1 MKPLYR
7 LLPLAEEQVD
17 QLHRLLYLLGL
28 ATIAC
33 GLAWSNALMS
43 IGQFILAGNWLLEAD
58 FEAKWARSKQ
68 QRHLGLLLSIFALV
82 LAGFLWTENL
92 DYALKDARIK
102 LPLLLLPLFIGSTAR
117 LKIKELRAILGVYL
131 ITLSLLYLSSLL
143 KYFGLF
149 SEASIQ
155 DKRELSIFISH
166 IRYGL
171 NLLLG
176 SLLAIYYS
184 PLLTG
189 TQLMKLSKKRESANI
204 RRRPQRVW
212 LLYLLALTLFTS
224 LVVLELYTALLIGL
238 LIVGTYLL
246 KVILF
251 GKLNTL
257 VKSSAI
263 LLILLTLTTAI
274 VQVRQVAADFHRK
287 PEMSYDQDEMIKFSK
302 LGNPYTHKRSDQRK
316 ENGVFLYRYLQ
327 EEELAKQWEEKS
339 SLAFNDL
346 DQKGNSV
353 RKTLIR
359 FLSAKGLSKDAEGMN
374 QLTKEEIRA
383 IEKGIPN
390 PYYLEHWAWQN
401 RLYTTI
407 YELETY
413 RRFGYAEGFSLGMRL
428 EFWKAAK
435 KIIAE
440 QPLFGVGTGDVQDA
454 FDLQYYLDQTSLSEK
469 NRRRA
474 HNQYLT
480 FWLTYG
486 VFGLLYFLFYLL
498 WPLKGNEHGFYPA
511 FLAIVML
518 SFLTEDTLETQAGVT
533 FFAFFNSLFVLG
545 IPQESRD

>member
-58 FEAKWARSKQ
+58 FEAKWARSKR

-189 TQLMKLSKKRESANI
+189 TQLMKLSKKGESPNI
-204 RRRPQRVW
+204 RRRPKRIW
-212 LLYLLALTLFTS
+212 LLYMLALTLFTS

-251 GKLNTL
+251 GKLNPL

-263 LLILLTLTTAI
+263 MLILLTLTTAI

-287 PEMSYDQDEMIKFSK
+287 PEMSYDQHEMIKFSK

-316 ENGVFLYRYLQ
+316 ENGVFLSRYLQ

-346 DQKGNSV
+346 DQKGNPV

-359 FLSAKGLSKDAEGMN
+359 FLSAKGLSKDAEGMK

-428 EFWKAAK
+428 EFWKTAK

-440 QPLFGVGTGDVQDA
+440 QPLLGVGTGDVQDA
-454 FDLQYYLDQTSLSEK
+454 FDLQYYLDQSSLSEK

-480 FWLTYG
+480 IWLTYG

-498 WPLKGNEHGFYPA
+498 WPLKGNKNGFYPA

-545 IPQESRD
+545 FPQEDRD

>member
-58 FEAKWARSKQ
+58 FEAKWARSKR

-189 TQLMKLSKKRESANI
+189 TQLMKLSKKGESPNI
-204 RRRPQRVW
+204 RRRPKRIW
-212 LLYLLALTLFTS
+212 LLYMLALTLFTS

-251 GKLNTL
+251 GKLNPL

-263 LLILLTLTTAI
+263 MLILLTLTTAI

-287 PEMSYDQDEMIKFSK
+287 PEMSYDQHEMIKFSK

-316 ENGVFLYRYLQ
+316 ENGVFLSRYLQ

-346 DQKGNSV
+346 DQKGNPV

-359 FLSAKGLSKDAEGMN
+359 FLSAKGLSKDAEGMK

-428 EFWKAAK
+428 EFWKTAK

-440 QPLFGVGTGDVQDA
+440 QPLLGVGTGDVQDA
-454 FDLQYYLDQTSLSEK
+454 FDLQYYLDQSSLSEK

-480 FWLTYG
+480 IWLTYG

-545 IPQESRD
+545 FPQEDRD

>member
-189 TQLMKLSKKRESANI
+189 TQLMKLSKKGESPNI
-204 RRRPQRVW
+204 RRRPKRIW
-212 LLYLLALTLFTS
+212 LLYMLALTLFTS

-251 GKLNTL
+251 GKLNPL

-263 LLILLTLTTAI
+263 MLILLTLTTAI

-346 DQKGNSV
+346 DQKGNPV

-359 FLSAKGLSKDAEGMN
+359 FLSAKGLSKDAEGMK

-428 EFWKAAK
+428 EFWKTAK

-440 QPLFGVGTGDVQDA
+440 QPLLGVGTGDVQDA
-454 FDLQYYLDQTSLSEK
+454 FDLQYYLDQSSLSEK

-480 FWLTYG
+480 IWLTYG

-545 IPQESRD
+545 FPQEDRD

>member
-1 MKPLYR
+1 LKPLYR

-58 FEAKWARSKQ
+58 FEAKWARSKR

-189 TQLMKLSKKRESANI
+189 TQLMKLSKKGESPNI
-204 RRRPQRVW
+204 RRRPKRIW
-212 LLYLLALTLFTS
+212 LLYMLALTLFTS

-251 GKLNTL
+251 GKLNPL

-263 LLILLTLTTAI
+263 MLILLTLTTAI

-346 DQKGNSV
+346 DQKGNPV

-359 FLSAKGLSKDAEGMN
+359 FLSAKGLSKDAEGMK

-428 EFWKAAK
+428 EFWKTAK

-440 QPLFGVGTGDVQDA
+440 QPLLGVGTGDVQDA
-454 FDLQYYLDQTSLSEK
+454 FDLQYYLDQSSLSEK

-480 FWLTYG
+480 IWLTYG

-545 IPQESRD
+545 IPQENRD

>member
-189 TQLMKLSKKRESANI
+189 TQLMKLSKKGESPNI
-204 RRRPQRVW
+204 RRRPKRIW
-212 LLYLLALTLFTS
+212 LLYMLALTLFTS

-346 DQKGNSV
+346 DQKGNPV

-428 EFWKAAK
+428 EFWKTAK

>member
-1 MKPLYR
+1 LKPLYR

-189 TQLMKLSKKRESANI
+189 TQLMKLSKKGESPNI
-204 RRRPQRVW
+204 RRRPKRIW
-212 LLYLLALTLFTS
+212 LLYMLALTLFTS

-263 LLILLTLTTAI
+263 MLILLTLTTAI

-346 DQKGNSV
+346 DQKGNPV

-428 EFWKAAK
+428 EFWKTAK

>member
-189 TQLMKLSKKRESANI
+189 TQLMKLSKKGESPNI
-204 RRRPQRVW
+204 RRRPKRIW
-212 LLYLLALTLFTS
+212 LLYMLALTLFTS

-251 GKLNTL
+251 GKLNPL

-263 LLILLTLTTAI
+263 MLILLTLTTAI

-339 SLAFNDL
+339 SLAFNDM
-346 DQKGNSV
+346 DQKGNPV

-428 EFWKAAK
+428 EFWKTAK

-440 QPLFGVGTGDVQDA
+440 QPLLGVGTGDVQDA
-454 FDLQYYLDQTSLSEK
+454 FDLQYYLDQSSLSEK

-480 FWLTYG
+480 IWLTYG

-545 IPQESRD
+545 FPQEDRD

>member
-1 MKPLYR
+1 LKPLYR

-58 FEAKWARSKQ
+58 FEAKWARSKR

-189 TQLMKLSKKRESANI
+189 TQLMKLSKKGESPNI
-204 RRRPQRVW
+204 RRRPKRIW
-212 LLYLLALTLFTS
+212 LLYMLALTLFTS

-251 GKLNTL
+251 GKLNPL

-263 LLILLTLTTAI
+263 MLILLTLTTAI

-287 PEMSYDQDEMIKFSK
+287 PEMSYDQHEMIKFSK

-316 ENGVFLYRYLQ
+316 ENGVFLSRYLQ

-346 DQKGNSV
+346 DQKGNPV

-359 FLSAKGLSKDAEGMN
+359 FLSAKGLSKDAEGMK

-428 EFWKAAK
+428 EFWKTAK

-440 QPLFGVGTGDVQDA
+440 QPLLGVGTGDVQDA
-454 FDLQYYLDQTSLSEK
+454 FDLQYYLDQSSLSEK

-480 FWLTYG
+480 IWLTYG

-498 WPLKGNEHGFYPA
+498 WPLKGNKNGFYPA

-545 IPQESRD
+545 FPQEDRD